1 MSPPDFRPARPE
13 DFAAIQTLL
22 ADEGLPYEDVTVGWA
37 GRFHVAFERE
47 KLCGCV
53 GLELYDADA
62 LLRSVVVAKGAR
74 SRRLGRALVD
84 IAERDA
90 ATLGV
95 SRLFLLT
102 TSATHY
108 FAMLGYQPFERDAAP
123 NSLQSSSQFSALC
136 PTSAVCM
143 VKDLTQQEA

>member
-1 MSPPDFRPARPE
+1 MAG
-13 DFAAIQTLL
+13 T
-22 ADEGLPYEDVTVGWA
+22 

-62 LLRSVVVAKGAR
+62 LLRSVAVAKGAR
-74 SRRLGRALVD
+74 TRGLGRALVD

-90 ATLGV
+90 TALGV
-95 SRLFLLT
+95 SHLFLLT
-102 TSATHY
+102 TSAAHY
-108 FAMLGYQPFERDAAP
+108 FAMLGYQPFARNAAP
-123 NSLQSSSQFSALC
+123 SSLRSSSQFSALC

-143 VKDLTQQEA
+143 MKDLTQQEA